1 MTSIVRWSLSFKLL
15 VIALAV
21 GLLVFGVTQL
31 PRAPVDVLPEYAP
44 TYVEVQTEAL
54 GLSADEVEQFITVPL
69 EVDLLSGV
77 AWVESVRSESI
88 TGLSSIV
95 LIFEPGTDPLRARQ
109 VVQERLT
116 QAHALPNVSKPPAMI
131 QPLSAASR
139 VLIVGLSTTELSPI
153 ELSVQARWN
162 IRPRLMSVPGVANVA
177 IWGQRERQ
185 LQVQV
190 DPARLNAADV
200 TLDQIVRTAGNALW
214 VSPLS
219 YINASTPGSG
229 GFIDTP
235 NQRLGIR
242 HVLPIRT
249 PEDLAKVPVEGSDQR
264 LGDVATVVE
273 DHQPLI
279 GDALAADDAHLLL
292 VVEKLPGV
300 NTLDVTRGLD
310 ESLAVMEAGLPGVRI
325 DTDVYRPAAFI
336 ESAVDSMALATV
348 AAMVLLFVTIAVL
361 LRGWRSAVIA
371 FVAVV
376 LSLAGG
382 AVALAVSG
390 AGVNALLVAGLALA
404 AAVVIDD
411 AIIGAHDLGE
421 RVRRTSAGHAGNG
434 RRELLIEA
442 TAAVR
447 RPLVY
452 ATVVIVLAVLPLF
465 ALSGQT
471 GAFLQPLLGGYL
483 AAVAVSMLVAVT
495 VTPVLAMLLLPSS
508 TLPPRPTRLGAALE
522 GRYASALGAVIARPL
537 AVIAAVAVVALVGLA
552 TIPML
557 RQSIVPQFRER
568 DLLVDITA
576 TPGTSAPAINRIAS
590 QAAAELRALPG
601 VSRVGGHVG
610 RAVLSDTVVGMDAGQ
625 LWLTIRPDADYD
637 GTLASVRS
645 ALAGYPGL
653 ELELGTYMTARAG
666 EALTSAL
673 DEVAVRI
680 FGPDLDV
687 LREQANLVRD
697 AVTGIPGVSN
707 AQVEHH
713 VEEPQVEVEVDIAA
727 ATEHGLKPGDIRR
740 QAATL
745 LSGIGVGNLFED
757 QKVFEVVV
765 WGVPEVRH
773 SITGIRDLLIDT
785 PEGEQVRLG
794 DVADVR
800 VAGTPSVIRREQISR
815 RIEVQA
821 TLAGRDRSAVV
832 ADIESALAS
841 VPFPAEYHPEVVDR
855 SAAGDL
861 PATLGAAALAALIG
875 MLLVLQAAFGSWRLA
890 FLSLVVLPL
899 SLAGGLLAT
908 LLTGGT
914 ISIGSAVGLLAVFA
928 IAVRNE
934 LSLITHVRER
944 EARTLTR
951 GVDLVVRGARERLL
965 GTLATAVATAAAL
978 LPLIVLGD
986 RAGLELLRPMAIT
999 IIGGLLTATLLNLFV
1014 VPAIY
1019 GRFRG
1024 SPEAEITDVP
1034 IKLGEPQV
1042 AGAS

>member
-1 MTSIVRWSLSFKLL
+1 MRWSLSFKLL

-88 TGLSSIV
+88 AGLSSIV

-190 DPARLNAADV
+190 DPAQLNAADV
-200 TLDQIVRTAGNALW
+200 TLDQIIRTAGNALW

-242 HVLPIRT
+242 HVLPIRS

-310 ESLAVMEAGLPGVRI
+310 DALAVMEAGLPGVRI

-483 AAVAVSMLVAVT
+483 AALAVSMLVAVT

-508 TLPPRPTRLGAALE
+508 SLPRRPTRVAAALE
-522 GRYASALGAVIARPL
+522 GKYASALGAVMARPL

-552 TIPML
+552 TIPLL

-568 DLLVDITA
+568 DVLVDITA
-576 TPGTSAPAINRIAS
+576 TPGTSAPGINRIAS

-637 GTLASVRS
+637 ATLASIRS
-645 ALAGYPGL
+645 ALTGYPGL

-666 EALTSAL
+666 EALTSAP

-687 LREQANLVRD
+687 LREQANLVRE
-697 AVTGIPGVSN
+697 AVAGIPGVSN
-707 AQVEHH
+707 AQVERH

-794 DVADVR
+794 EVADVR
-800 VAGTPSVIRREQISR
+800 VAATPSVIRREQISR

-832 ADIESALAS
+832 ADIESALGS
-841 VPFPAEYHPEVVDR
+841 VPFPSEYHPEVVDR

-861 PATLGAAALAALIG
+861 SATLGAAALAALIG

-890 FLSLVVLPL
+890 LLSLVVLPL

-965 GTLATAVATAAAL
+965 GTLATAVATTAAL

-1024 SPEAEITDVP
+1024 SPEAETTDVP
-1034 IKLGEPQV
+1034 ITLGEPQV